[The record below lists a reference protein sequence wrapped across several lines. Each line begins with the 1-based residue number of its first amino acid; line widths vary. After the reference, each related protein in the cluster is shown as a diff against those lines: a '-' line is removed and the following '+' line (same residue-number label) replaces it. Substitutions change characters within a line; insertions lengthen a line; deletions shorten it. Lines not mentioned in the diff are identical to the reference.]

1 MSRKIAVRRYSAYKK
16 RNGFKPFLSLL
27 AAVLC
32 CIAFWVPARGL
43 CSDSAAPGGG
53 SRVVIVDPGHGGN
66 DSGVESLEG
75 QVEKKVSL
83 GLAQKLKEALAGRYR
98 VVLTRKGDYGV
109 SPAQRASIA
118 NHQQGDLFISLHAGA
133 GFRRLTDRQ
142 DIYFFRAPDRDE
154 QGSAAAAAESRGP
167 VSWHLIQQR
176 YAGQSALLAETLQK
190 RLARFQT
197 RSKPEAIGAPLAVLK
212 GLDMPAV
219 VVEYGY
225 LTNPKTAGAL
235 AEQQYLEALAEAL
248 ADGISDFFAIG
259 PAEK

>member
-1 MSRKIAVRRYSAYKK
+1 MSRKIAVRRYLASKK
-16 RNGFKPFLSLL
+16 RAGFKPSLSLL
-27 AAVLC
+27 AAMLC
-32 CIAFWVPARGL
+32 GIAFLVPARGL
-43 CSDSAAPGGG
+43 CSDPEAPGGG
-53 SRVVIVDPGHGGN
+53 GRVVIVDPGHGGN

-75 QVEKKVSL
+75 QLEKKVSMV
-83 GLAQKLKEALAGRYR
+83 LAEKLKKELAGRYR

-118 NHQQGDLFISLHAGA
+118 NHQEGDLFISLHAGA
-133 GFRRLTDRQ
+133 GFRRMTDRQ
-142 DIYFFRAPDRDE
+142 DIYFFRAEDRDE
-154 QGSAAAAAESRGP
+154 QGAAAAAESRGP

-176 YAGQSALLAETLQK
+176 HTGQSAQLAETLQK

-197 RSKPEAIGAPLAVLK
+197 RSKPEIIGAPLAVLK

-225 LTNPKTAGAL
+225 LTNPKTARAL
-235 AEQQYLEALAEAL
+235 AEHQHLEALAAAL
-248 ADGISDFFAIG
+248 ADGISDFFAPA